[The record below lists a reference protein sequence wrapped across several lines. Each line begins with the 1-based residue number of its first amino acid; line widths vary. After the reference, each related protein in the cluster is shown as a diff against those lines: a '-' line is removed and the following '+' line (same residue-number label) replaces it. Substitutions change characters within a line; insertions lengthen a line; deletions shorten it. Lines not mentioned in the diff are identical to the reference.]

1 MLQTVSVDKD
11 TLLLL
16 KKLQSIEELKDM
28 RLVGGTA
35 LALYLGHRKS
45 IDLDL
50 FGNHN
55 LDVEE
60 LINIIQKQDIDVE
73 LTSSNENAC
82 GFFLNN
88 IKVDIVKYSYPW
100 LKEVYR
106 EDDIRLA
113 RKEDISAMKLLAI
126 TKRGTKKDFIDL
138 FFLLKEY
145 SLKQMLNF
153 FQEKYPKM
161 SLFMVIKSLD
171 YFADAEQY
179 SMPKMLV
186 DVSWQEVKEKIRQEV
201 KAL

>member
-55 LDVEE
+55 LDIEE

-186 DVSWQEVKEKIRQEV
+186 DVSWQEVKEKIKQEV
-201 KAL
+201 KDL